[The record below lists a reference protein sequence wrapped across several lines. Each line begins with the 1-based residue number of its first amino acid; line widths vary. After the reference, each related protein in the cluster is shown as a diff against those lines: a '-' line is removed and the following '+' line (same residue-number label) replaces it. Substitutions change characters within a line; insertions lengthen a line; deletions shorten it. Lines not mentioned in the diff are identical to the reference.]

1 MKLVFDDNLRLPT
14 LREHGILFLEFWTEV
29 LEVTI
34 AKKDR
39 ANSGTSRVQEVQQ
52 LLPKSKAQK
61 KCLKSYL

>member
-1 MKLVFDDNLRLPT
+1 MASFFQNT
-14 LREHGILFLEFWTEV
+14 WTEA

-39 ANSGTSRVQEVQQ
+39 ADSGTSRVQKLQW

-61 KCLKSYL
+61 KVSKKLFIAAETSRSVGTE